1 MPISTEFLNSLS
13 QQRTSNASTFRHVNG
28 MMPACLAGLAAIA
41 GKNDGAI
48 GNADIGG
55 DPPLPSPLGGGT
67 KNRCVFEDQV
77 HHVPPW
83 P

>member
-1 MPISTEFLNSLS
+1 MCRAAEGYSRFQVL
-13 QQRTSNASTFRHVNG
+13 FRQWNDAW
-28 MMPACLAGLAAIA
+28 PAGLAAIA
-41 GKNDGAI
+41 GKDDGAI

-55 DPPLPSPLGGGT
+55 GFPRGAM
-67 KNRCVFEDQV
+67 NRCVFENQV